1 MKIGRTPAL
10 GSVALLGLTALAV
23 LLQPFGIR
31 PFGPSPIDV
40 PYSSVRPGTV
50 AVELTGDSGR
60 NGVYFVP
67 KGTPLVGF
75 LDLAG
80 IAREAAGN
88 SLSASTT
95 LEKAATVTT
104 GQGENRLESRPM
116 DAAKRVALGIPIDLN
131 RSSLEELGLV
141 PGIGKA
147 TAERILERRSLAGP
161 FRDIDELMEV
171 RGIKEKRLEKL
182 RPYLC
187 IGC

>member
-23 LLQPFGIR
+23 LLQPFGVR
-31 PFGPSPIDV
+31 PSGPSPLDV

-67 KGTPLVGF
+67 KGTPLDRF

-80 IAREAAGN
+80 IVREDAGN
-88 SLSASTT
+88 PLSASTT
-95 LEKAATVTT
+95 LEKAAAVDT
-104 GQGENRLESRPM
+104 GQGEKRVETRPM
-116 DAAKRVALGIPIDLN
+116 GAAKRVALGIPIN
-131 RSSLEELGLV
+131 VNGSSPEELALV

-147 TAERILERRSLAGP
+147 TAARILERRSLVGP
-161 FRDIDELMEV
+161 FRGIDELMEV

-187 IGC
+187 TEC